1 MLGYSS
7 PVGDATRSL
16 LPRSR
21 SVPQGSGTRSP
32 NSWRGCTSLRDAPR
46 SLLPRRGT
54 TTQFDCAHRKLS
66 DHANGNAKSE
76 QVGKPQGR
84 SGSLTYTT

>member
-1 MLGYSS
+1 MKMLGYSS
-7 PVGDATRSL
+7 PVGDVTRSL

-32 NSWRGCTSLRDAPR
+32 NSWRGCTS
-46 SLLPRRGT
+46 